1 MDLEAVART
10 ELDERRAAL
19 VDLSHRIHAHPEL
32 RFEEFRAAEWTA
44 AALADAGHAV
54 DTGICEL
61 PTAFSCVIGDG
72 PLHIAICAEYD
83 ALPGIGH
90 ACGHNI
96 IAAAAVGAGLALA
109 PIVDELGVTVHV
121 IGTPAEEGGCGK
133 AYLLERGAFA
143 GVHAAMMVHPCPVD
157 ALRPTVIASDTLD
170 VEYTGRPAH
179 AAAAPELGVNAADA
193 FVVAQTAIGLL
204 RQHLRTTDRVHGIV
218 RHGGDA
224 PNVVP
229 AHTRGSWM
237 IRAATLDELQELRPR
252 IHRCFEAGALA
263 TGASLEIIETSPPYA
278 HMFHDDA
285 MLAHYEA
292 NATALGRTFPDDVSP
307 VFSTDMG
314 NVSLAMPS
322 IHPCI
327 GVESK
332 GATIHQPEFA
342 DAAISDSGDQAI
354 TDGALAMAW
363 TVIDVARDAVLR
375 ERLLASP
382 A

>member
-1 MDLEAVART
+1 MDLRTVART
-10 ELDERRAAL
+10 ELDRRRDSL
-19 VDLSHRIHAHPEL
+19 VGLSHRIHAHPEL
-32 RFEEFRAAEWTA
+32 RFEEVHAAEWTA
-44 AALADAGHAV
+44 AALSDAGHAV
-54 DTGICEL
+54 DAGICDL
-61 PTAFSCVIGDG
+61 PTAFSCTIGDG

-109 PIVDELGVTVHV
+109 PVVDELGVTVHV
-121 IGTPAEEGGCGK
+121 IGTPAEEGGNGK
-133 AYLLERGAFA
+133 AYLLERGAFT

-170 VEYTGRPAH
+170 IEYTGRPAH
-179 AAAAPELGVNAADA
+179 AAAAPERGINAADA

-204 RQHLRTTDRVHGIV
+204 RQHLRPTDRVHGIV
-218 RHGGDA
+218 RDGGDA

-237 IRAATLDELQELRPR
+237 IRASTLDELQELRPR

-263 TGASLEIIETSPPYA
+263 TGATLEIIETSPPYA
-278 HMFHDDA
+278 HMVHDDA
-285 MLAHYEA
+285 LLARYEA
-292 NATALGRTFPDDVSP
+292 NAIELGRSFPDDAAL

-314 NVSLAMPS
+314 NVSLQMPS

-342 DAAISDSGDQAI
+342 DAAISASGDNAI

-363 TVIDVARDAVLR
+363 TVIDVARDAALR